1 MDPIVATATAA
12 VAATACGTE
21 ACSFNLTASQ
31 IYEIIS
37 LIASITTAISL
48 TVKSL
53 YKMRWLNLFGCI
65 GFTIYGVLINA
76 WPLAAVNFYIAIV
89 DALGIVKLKN
99 SDKSTF
105 YFGTIGDIGEKYF
118 EQFYSFYEDDIRSFF
133 PEVKYSDLEL
143 AQTYVLFR
151 DMIPVGI
158 FSIKTNESGK
168 VAQIIMDYVVP
179 KYRDGQFGS
188 VMYVKK
194 SYVFRDQ
201 GIEEFESFTKNNSHI
216 NYLKSLGFT
225 ESEEKREDGFTHLS
239 KKISV

>member
-1 MDPIVATATAA
+1 MDPLNEKLFEISGYIITK
-12 VAATACGTE
+12 GN
-21 ACSFNLTASQ
+21 F
-31 IYEIIS
+31 YEIIS

-65 GFTIYGVLINA
+65 GFTIYGVLISA
-76 WPLAAVNFYIAIV
+76 WPLAAVNAYIAIV

-105 YFGTIGDIGEKYF
+105 YFGTIGDIGETYF
-118 EQFYSFYEDDIRSFF
+118 GEFYKFYEDDIRSFF
-133 PEVKYSDLEL
+133 PEVKYGDLEL

-158 FSIKTNESGK
+158 FSISREDGGK
-168 VAQIIMDYVVP
+168 KAKVIMDYVIP
-179 KYRDGQFGS
+179 RYRDGQFGS

-201 GIEEFESFTKNNSHI
+201 GIEEFESLTKIASHV
-216 NYLKSLGFT
+216 NYLKNQGFV
-225 ESEEKREDGFTHLS
+225 ESEEKREDGYIRLT
-239 KKISV
+239 KRIAV